1 MKPGNLIDH
10 SGPAGP
16 GNYEGVN
23 PGMIPSGAILIRDD
37 DLPGQYWYDKGNKIG
52 GEIEAKGIPYNPLTT
67 NSNVFLYT
75 ILKRA
80 GLLDEWL
87 GSGRS

>member
-16 GNYEGVN
+16 GNYEGVK

-67 NSNVFLYT
+67 NSNAFLYT

-80 GLLDEWL
+80 GLLDDWL